1 MKKNVEIKE
10 SEKCDFN
17 EIKLRS
23 FDKEKH
29 AKETAYML
37 KMHSFSV
44 STILIKKIIKQLVN

>member
-10 SEKCDFN
+10 SEKYDFN

-29 AKETAYML
+29 AKEAAYML

-44 STILIKKIIKQLVN
+44 STILIKK